1 VLCCA
6 APRCSVYLSVCL
18 PVYLPAC
25 LLLQGV
31 INIADMEDVLVTDDT
46 DAAFKHITEH
56 PLLLKPTNK

>member
-1 VLCCA
+1 MLCCA

-18 PVYLPAC
+18 SVCLPVC

-31 INIADMEDVLVTDDT
+31 INIADMEDVLVTDDA

>member
-18 PVYLPAC
+18 SVCLPVC